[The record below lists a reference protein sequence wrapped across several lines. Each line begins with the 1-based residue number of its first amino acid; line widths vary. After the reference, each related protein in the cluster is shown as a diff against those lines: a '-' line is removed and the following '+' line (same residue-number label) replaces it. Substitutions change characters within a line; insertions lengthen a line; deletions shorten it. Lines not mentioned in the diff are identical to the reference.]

1 MEEKALIFGKKSIN
15 KNSFYKNKKPIRIG
29 KAENR
34 KVVLSIKDS
43 YDKKGS
49 FKYSFK
55 YSIQFYSMNKTDAFP
70 IPLFIKLPQVNGY
83 IKHFNSNNKYINI
96 LFHYENLLNKD
107 NELWDKI
114 SNLLKKE
121 FDSEPVYD
129 NKYIKSKIKIY
140 KYRTNT
146 NL

>member
-1 MEEKALIFGKKSIN
+1 MKEKALIFDKQSIN
-15 KNSFYKNKKPIRIG
+15 KNAFHKNKKPISIG

-34 KVVLSIKDS
+34 KIVLSIKDS

-49 FKYSFK
+49 FKYSFN

-70 IPLFIKLPQVNGY
+70 MPLFIKLPQVNGY

-96 LFHYENLLNKD
+96 LVHYEYLLNKD

-114 SNLLKKE
+114 SYLLKKG
-121 FDSEPVYD
+121 FDCEPVYD
-129 NKYIKSKIKIY
+129 YIINSI
-140 KYRTNT
+140 NE
-146 NL
+146 